1 MTIYD
6 RIRNRR
12 EELGMSQQELADK
25 LGYKSRSAINK
36 IEQGLRDINQSK
48 VAAFAN
54 ALHTTPAY
62 LMGWSDENG
71 NTVHNQKD
79 GILIQ
84 DTIERE
90 IIEIYRNLAPE
101 AKDNARKYIGYL
113 LFQQQEKE
121 EDAAREAEKQRMLD
135 ELRKIED
142 QEEFEKLLTASYA
155 AWGGQHGT
163 VKLTE
168 EGLKEFIKL
177 IKEDQKK

>member
-1 MTIYD
+1 MGIGK
-6 RIRNRR
+6 RIKEARDAKHWT
-12 EELGMSQQELADK
+12 QKELAEQI
-25 LGYKSRSAINK
+25 GVTPSAITNYENETSHPKEEILYRLINK
-36 IEQGLRDINQSK
+36 LSVD
-48 VAAFAN
+48 AN
-54 ALHTTPAY
+54 FLFQDYISTISEEKN
-62 LMGWSDENG
+62 LF
-71 NTVHNQKD
+71 
-79 GILIQ
+79 LL

-90 IIEIYRNLAPE
+90 IIEIYRKLVPE

-168 EGLKEFIKL
+168 EGLKESIKL